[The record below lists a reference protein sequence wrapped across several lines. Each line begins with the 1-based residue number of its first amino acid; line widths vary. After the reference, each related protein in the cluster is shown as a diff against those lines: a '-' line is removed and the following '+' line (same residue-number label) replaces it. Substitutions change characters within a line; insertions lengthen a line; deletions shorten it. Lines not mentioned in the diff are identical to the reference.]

1 MKSLK
6 NSFKFLTAE
15 DLKVLQDKMVIKK
28 KKAESIIIKEGE
40 QKLALF
46 VLLEGLL
53 RVEKD
58 YLGTPVPFSSIQEGE
73 MFGEMSLI
81 EHRGASGS
89 VVCDTDCKIAV
100 LEEAEIQYLKKTLP
114 GFDARFYQ
122 SLAYILSV
130 RLRQN
135 DENLI
140 PGILSG
146 G

>member
-1 MKSLK
+1 MKTLK
-6 NSFKFLTAE
+6 KSFKFLTSD
-15 DLKVLQDKMVIKK
+15 DLKIVQDKMVIKK
-28 KKAESIIIKEGE
+28 KKAESILIKEGE

-53 RVEKD
+53 RFEKE
-58 YLGTPVPFSSIQEGE
+58 YLGTSIPFSSIQEGE
-73 MFGEMSLI
+73 IFGEMSLI
-81 EHRGASGS
+81 ERRGASGT

-100 LEEAEIQYLKKTLP
+100 LEEAEIQHLMKTIP

-135 DENLI
+135 DENLV
-140 PGILSG
+140 PGILTG